1 MNRSL
6 LYSGA
11 LHAVLFLLVM
21 AFMSAPAHKT
31 KAVYTIDFIGGSS
44 VPMRYGEPEQSGG
57 ASVPEPVK
65 TEDQPA
71 AQPPEN
77 KESPITAQPAQETA
91 KPAKPKYN
99 SEEQISEKPKKETK
113 EEKVVLSKPSVLGDV
128 QSNNITA
135 SALSGGAGS
144 GSGVNSVKAN
154 FTNFPYPWYI
164 TQVRNGLWREWSK
177 RMPNVRGFKTAISF
191 NIDRYGAVYGVQVEE
206 SSGNDSYDYAAM
218 SAVNNSAPY
227 PPLPKDFGK
236 DILTVTVEFKNEEE

>member
-21 AFMSAPAHKT
+21 AFMSVPSHKT

-44 VPMRYGEPEQSGG
+44 EPLRYGEPEQSGGG

-65 TEDQPA
+65 TDEQPA
-71 AQPPEN
+71 LTPPEN
-77 KESPITAQPAQETA
+77 KDNPITAQEAA
-91 KPAKPKYN
+91 KPSKPRYN
-99 SEEQISEKPKKETK
+99 SEEQLSEKPKKDTK
-113 EEKVVLSKPSVLGDV
+113 EERVVLSKPSVLGDV

-135 SALSGGAGS
+135 SAVSGSPGS

-164 TQVRNGLWREWSK
+164 TQVRNGLWHEWSK
-177 RMPNVRGFKTAISF
+177 RMPNVRGLKTSISF

-206 SSGNDSYDYAAM
+206 TSGNDSYDYAAM